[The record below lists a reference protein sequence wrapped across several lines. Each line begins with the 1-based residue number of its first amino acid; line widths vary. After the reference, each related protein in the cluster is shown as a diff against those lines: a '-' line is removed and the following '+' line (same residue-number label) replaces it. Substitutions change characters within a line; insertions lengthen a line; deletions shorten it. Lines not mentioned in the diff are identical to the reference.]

1 MISDA
6 WRRRS
11 EVIGKYASMAF
22 SAVRQQ
28 GFAAG
33 VGQVASEVVFDRRHG
48 LAAFLPRE
56 VSDGVDDPTFRI
68 ADAVQYQGVDP
79 RLALRI
85 LEMLPMETRSNAT
98 FVDYGC
104 GKARGL
110 AVGIL
115 AGFRRLVGVEVSR
128 ELAALA
134 DRNLAV
140 MRQRNPGVDVQIHV
154 MDATRYQPPEGPLVA
169 FLYNPFVGLTLERV
183 VQRLEQHA
191 THHPVWVVYINP
203 RGRSAFLNRGFR
215 ERSIFGSSEALLL
228 QSGPE
233 CENVDTFGMGET
245 LDKGR

>member
-1 MISDA
+1 MIRES
-6 WRRRS
+6 WKRRS
-11 EVIGKYASMAF
+11 GVLSKYASMAL
-22 SAVRQQ
+22 SAVRQH
-28 GFAAG
+28 GFAPG
-33 VGQVASEVVFDRRHG
+33 VGRVAAEVVFDRRHG

-56 VSDGVDDPTFRI
+56 VVGVVDDPTFRP

-85 LEMLPMETRSNAT
+85 LEILPMETRSNAT

-140 MRQRNPGVDVQIHV
+140 MRRRNPGVDVQIHI

-215 ERSIFGSSEALLL
+215 ERSVFGSSEALLL
-228 QSGPE
+228 QSGSE
-233 CENVDTFGMGET
+233 CENLATFGMGET
-245 LDKGR
+245 LVKSR